1 MSHANDPNAAAGPGQ
16 AADERDDDDDG
27 VAGERVA
34 KVLARAGVASR
45 RDVERLIAA
54 GRVRLNGVVL
64 DTPAVKVAPTDSLS
78 VDGRPVAAR
87 EATRVWRYHKPAGLL
102 TSHKD
107 PQGRPTVFEH
117 LPADLP
123 RVISIGRLDLNS
135 EGLLL
140 LTNDGELARALELP
154 ATGLKRRYRAR
165 ARGRAT
171 QDQLD
176 RLKDGVTV
184 EGVRYGS
191 IDARLEEN
199 KAGGVNQWIV
209 VTLSEGKNREVRKVL
224 ESLGLTVNRLI
235 RMEYGPF
242 DLGSLKPG
250 EVVEVSPRVIGERL
264 GDLRSAGRAPAG
276 GDFNPRAAK
285 PASTKAEAAEP
296 RPKTEYK
303 TGWAKP
309 KSKPRSAAPK
319 PKPSRKAPKVG
330 PRETPA
336 SPGSPKAS
344 APPQRKTTA
353 RRPDPRKAAVRKP
366 RG

>member
-16 AADERDDDDDG
+16 AAGERDDDDD
-27 VAGERVA
+27 AAPGERVA

-45 RDVERLIAA
+45 REVERLIAA

-64 DTPAVKVAPTDSLS
+64 DTPAVRVGPQDSLS

-102 TSHKD
+102 TSHRD

-117 LPADLP
+117 LPPDLP
-123 RVISIGRLDLNS
+123 RVISVGRLDLNS

-154 ATGLKRRYRAR
+154 ATGLVRRYRAR

-176 RLKDGVTV
+176 QLKDGMTV
-184 EGVRYGS
+184 EGVHYGP

-199 KAGGVNQWIV
+199 QGGGVNQWIT

-224 ESLGLTVNRLI
+224 EALDLTVNRLI
-235 RMEYGPF
+235 RLEYGPF

-264 GDLRSAGRAPAG
+264 GGLLSAGRTPTG
-276 GDFNPRAAK
+276 GDFK
-285 PASTKAEAAEP
+285 P
-296 RPKTEYK
+296 RPATAAANTAAPAESRPKAEYK
-303 TGWAKP
+303 TGWARP
-309 KSKPRSAAPK
+309 KSKPRPAPK
-319 PKPSRKAPKVG
+319 PKVSRKALKAG
-330 PRETPA
+330 SRGSAA
-336 SPGSPKAS
+336 SPAAPKGSAQPS
-344 APPQRKTTA
+344 RKTTA
-353 RRPDPRKAAVRKP
+353 RRLGPPKAGGPRT